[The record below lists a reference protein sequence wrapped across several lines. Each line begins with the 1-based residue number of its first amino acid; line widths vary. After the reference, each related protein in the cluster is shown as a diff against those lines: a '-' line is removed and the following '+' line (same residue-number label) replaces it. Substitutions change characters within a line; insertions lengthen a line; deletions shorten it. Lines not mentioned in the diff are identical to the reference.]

1 MNENSELF
9 LRLRDVHAPGEPSW
23 WPPAPGWWLA
33 LLVLCALAVLAVH
46 LLRPRWRRYRLRRRL
61 LAALEAASGAA
72 EIAQLLRAAA
82 LARFPRDQVAGLH
95 GAAWIA
101 FLESRDRRPG
111 RFAALADALG
121 AMPYRAPRAEDDVAA
136 LRAAVRGW
144 LKAAV

>member
-1 MNENSELF
+1 MNENADLL
-9 LRLRDVHAPGEPSW
+9 LRLRDVHEPGLPPW

-33 LLVLCALAVLAVH
+33 LLAVCALAVLAVH

-61 LAALEAASGAA
+61 LAALEAASSAA
-72 EIAQLLRAAA
+72 QIAALLRAAA
-82 LARFPRDQVAGLH
+82 LARFPGDQAAGLC
-95 GAAWIA
+95 GATWIA

-111 RFAALADALG
+111 RFAGLADALG
-121 AMPYRAPRAEDDVAA
+121 AMPYRAPRAGDDVAA